1 MTLQEVAQQ
10 LGKSESKI
18 YRNFKRTQETLL
30 KKGIILTR
38 WGPDDYEIEYED
50 SDKLSYIEDE
60 QRKQRIAKLEKELE
74 ELRGQ
79 GE

>member
-10 LGKSESKI
+10 LGKSESTI
-18 YRNFKRTQETLL
+18 YKNFRRTQETLL

-38 WGPDDYEIEYED
+38 WGPDEYEIEYEEAD
-50 SDKLSYIEDE
+50 MTYLKEK
-60 QRKQRIAKLEKELE
+60 QRKAQIEYHKRKLQELE
-74 ELRGQ
+74 GQ